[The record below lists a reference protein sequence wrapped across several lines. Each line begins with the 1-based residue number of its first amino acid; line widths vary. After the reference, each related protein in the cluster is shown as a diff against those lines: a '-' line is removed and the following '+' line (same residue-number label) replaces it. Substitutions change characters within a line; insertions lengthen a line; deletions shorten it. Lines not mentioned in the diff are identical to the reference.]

1 MDYQVL
7 QEVLDAQGEYGNVEH
22 FLQDNPGAVELL
34 LGFILKYHGFDVE
47 GFLYGGDQ
55 D

>member
-7 QEVLDAQGEYGNVEH
+7 LQVLDAQGYYQDVEE
-22 FLQDNPGAVELL
+22 FLRDNPGAVKLL
-34 LGFILKYHGFDVE
+34 LGFIQKFHGFDVE
-47 GFLYGGDQ
+47 GFLYGDQ